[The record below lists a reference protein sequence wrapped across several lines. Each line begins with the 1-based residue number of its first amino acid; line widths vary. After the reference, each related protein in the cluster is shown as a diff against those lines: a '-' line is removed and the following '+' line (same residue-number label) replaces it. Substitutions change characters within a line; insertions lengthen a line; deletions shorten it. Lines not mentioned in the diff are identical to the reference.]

1 MTSATPVAAELI
13 VHQGRTHMSP
23 VLEIPEGFCSSHG
36 LYQGLECPDC
46 LQTEEAET
54 ENQSPISEEVPV
66 IAGRPSNLIWII
78 PAKGEPGKCV
88 ELRRRR
94 YPWRLLF

>member
-23 VLEIPEGFCSSHG
+23 VLDIPEGFCSSHG

-46 LQTEEAET
+46 LQTGETET
-54 ENQSPISEEVPV
+54 ENQSPISEPVPV
-66 IAGRPSNLIWII
+66 VWIVRVNSRPVRK
-78 PAKGEPGKCV
+78 PDGPKAAA
-88 ELRRRR
+88 
-94 YPWRLLF
+94 